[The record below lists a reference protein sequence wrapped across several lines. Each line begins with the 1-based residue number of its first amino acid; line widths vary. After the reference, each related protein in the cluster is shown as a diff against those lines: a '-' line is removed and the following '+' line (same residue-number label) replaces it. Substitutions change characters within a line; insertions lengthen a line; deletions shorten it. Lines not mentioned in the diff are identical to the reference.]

1 MLKANYIINESLVG
15 IRLDKAITMLDKDLS
30 RQTVQRLLDEEN
42 IVVNRKSAKAFV

>member
-30 RQTVQRLLDEEN
+30 RQTVQRILDEEN